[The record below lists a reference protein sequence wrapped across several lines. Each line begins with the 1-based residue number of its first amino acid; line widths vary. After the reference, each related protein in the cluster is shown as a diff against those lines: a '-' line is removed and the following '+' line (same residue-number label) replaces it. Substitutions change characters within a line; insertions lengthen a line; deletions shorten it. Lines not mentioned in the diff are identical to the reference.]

1 MMNSNIVLKGNLHFL
16 NLGELLQLLGG
27 SGSTGILKLTSMHTQ
42 GPGFIFIMDGNPVD
56 AEYQN
61 QKGQDVLNSFF
72 GWIDAEFE
80 FSDEKILHRKTI
92 QKNRME
98 LILDGLRMFDDGL
111 IEIVGQAS
119 SKESKAESKDD
130 SGIPIIKGPLVDY
143 LYIVDEDS
151 FAAGQ
156 EVVVQEKYGNWLWVI
171 LEGTVEVVRL
181 LPEGPVVI
189 NKLTEGAFIGS
200 INSLK
205 ERSNVRSATVSAISN
220 VQLGVL
226 DYHRILE
233 EFTSLSESL
242 KNALFSIEN
251 RLMQLTTICANAQFK
266 KIKMLQSMGEQKQLS
281 IFEKKDDTI
290 FKILKGNATVVKKIN
305 NHFLQLCLLN
315 PDDII
320 GNVPFLITSHEPQ
333 SAQIFVS
340 DDFETE
346 EIDLI
351 DLKEEYDE
359 LSTTLKNMFLHTATC
374 LSVTTGRLM
383 DILKNSKA
391 ND

>member
-1 MMNSNIVLKGNLHFL
+1 MMSSNIVLKGSLSFL

-27 SGSTGILKLTSMHTQ
+27 SGSTGILKLTSMYTD
-42 GPGFIFIMDGNPVD
+42 GAGFIFIIDGNPID

-61 QKGQDVLNSFF
+61 QKGQDVLNALF
-72 GWIDAEFE
+72 GWVDAEFE

-98 LILDGLRMFDDGL
+98 LILNGLRMLDDGL
-111 IEIVGQAS
+111 IKIVGQAT
-119 SKESKAESKDD
+119 SKNVTVGSNDD
-130 SGIPIIKGPLVDY
+130 SGVPIIKGPLVDY
-143 LYIVDEDS
+143 LYIVDEDA

-189 NKLTEGAFIGS
+189 SKLTEGAFIGS
-200 INSLK
+200 IKSLK
-205 ERSNVRSATVSAISN
+205 EKSNVRSATVSAVTS

-233 EFTSLSESL
+233 EFTRISEIL
-242 KNALFSIEN
+242 RDVLFSIEN
-251 RLMQLTTICANAQFK
+251 RLMHLTTICANAQFK
-266 KIKMLQSMGEQKQLS
+266 KIKMLQNMGELKQLPIS
-281 IFEKKDDTI
+281 EKTDGTI
-290 FKILKGNATVVKKIN
+290 YKILKGNATVVKKIN
-305 NHFLQLCLLN
+305 NHFLQLCPLN
-315 PDDII
+315 PDDMI
-320 GNVPFLITSHEPQ
+320 GNIPFLSTSHEPH